1 MRDLVYYV
9 ATSIDGFI
17 AGPDGDA
24 GVFPNLPDSVVALL
38 QRLPETCPVHL
49 REHFGITGEP
59 VRFDA
64 VIMGSNTHQPAIDAG
79 LTSAYP
85 QLQQYV
91 VTNREFPAD
100 DRVEFVDGDVRA
112 FVRDLKKQDG
122 KDIWLCGGGNLAGQ
136 LIDEI
141 DELQIKINPILLG
154 AGVPLLGA
162 EFAVSNWKKTNLE
175 LMPDDVVILTYRRD

>member
-1 MRDLVYYV
+1 ML
-9 ATSIDGFI
+9 ANF
-17 AGPDGDA
+17 
-24 GVFPNLPDSVVALL
+24 

-64 VIMGSNTHQPAIDAG
+64 LIMGANTHQPAIDAG

-91 VTNREFPAD
+91 VTNREFPSD
-100 DRVEFVDGDVRA
+100 NRVEFVNGDVRA
-112 FVRDLKKQDG
+112 FVRNLKAQDG
-122 KDIWLCGGGNLAGQ
+122 KDIWLGGGGNLAGQ

-141 DELQIKINPILLG
+141 DEVQVKINPILLG
-154 AGVPLLGA
+154 SGIPLLGGR
-162 EFAVSNWKKTNLE
+162 FSFSNWKKTALE
-175 LMPDDVVILTYRRD
+175 EMPDDVVIITYRRG